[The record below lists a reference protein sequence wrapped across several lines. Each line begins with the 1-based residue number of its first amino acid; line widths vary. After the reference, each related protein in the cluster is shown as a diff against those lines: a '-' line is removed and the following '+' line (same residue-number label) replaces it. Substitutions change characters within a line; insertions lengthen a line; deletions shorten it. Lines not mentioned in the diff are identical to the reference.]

1 MNHWPSQIYI
11 VDDDDSI
18 RDVLRHLLQTEGLST
33 QAFASAHD
41 FLNTC
46 DPSMRGCLL
55 LDVRM
60 PQISGLEVQRML
72 AERKINIPIIF
83 LTGYG
88 DVPMTSEAFR
98 NGAFDFLEKPFD
110 TGELVERVRG
120 ALSRDAEQW
129 HERVRRAQLIERF
142 AQLTSREKEVLQLVS
157 AGYSSKE
164 VAKALAIS
172 NRTVDVYRAHIMQK
186 MGADSLADLVAMTLE
201 LESQSAPVDHLM
213 TA

>member
-1 MNHWPSQIYI
+1 MNHWTPVIYI

-18 RDVLRHLLQTEGLST
+18 RDVLGHFLQGEGLPT
-33 QAFASAHD
+33 KAFASATD
-41 FLNTC
+41 FLNSC
-46 DPSMRGCLL
+46 DPGMRGCLL

-60 PQISGLEVQRML
+60 PQLSGLEVQRIL

-88 DVPMTSEAFR
+88 DVPMSSQAFR

-110 TGELVERVRG
+110 NGELLERVRG

-129 HERVRRAQLIERF
+129 HERARRAQLIDRF
-142 AQLTSREKEVLQLVS
+142 SQLTTREKEVLQLVS
-157 AGYSSKE
+157 AGYSSKQ
-164 VAKALAIS
+164 VAKVLTIS

-186 MGADSLADLVAMTLE
+186 MGADSLADLVAMALE
-201 LESQSAPVDHLM
+201 LESDVVPIDHLM